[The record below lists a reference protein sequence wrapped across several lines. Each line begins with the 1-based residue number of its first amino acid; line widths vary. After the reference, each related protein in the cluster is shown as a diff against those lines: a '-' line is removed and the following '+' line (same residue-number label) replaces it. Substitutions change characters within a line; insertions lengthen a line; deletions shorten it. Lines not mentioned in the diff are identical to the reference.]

1 LGYKTRSY
9 WTGGPVGLGGAC
21 AVKRPSISALTKGSG
36 GLYFIFYQKKSWIC
50 LGVVKLAPL
59 FSWEAQLR
67 RATAPLRALLQ
78 SAQSADRASER
89 MVGVGV
95 ASPAKSSFPSG
106 FFDYLPFT
114 FSRQDPGR
122 QSLKCNCN
130 FAIRHTLCNF
140 YETKT

>member
-1 LGYKTRSY
+1 LRGQEAIHQR
-9 WTGGPVGLGGAC
+9 PD
-21 AVKRPSISALTKGSG
+21 KRGRGI
-36 GLYFIFYQKKSWIC
+36 IFYFLSEKKLAL